1 MKMTTNPE
9 RNEQLIAELLDVWEA
24 SVRATHLFL
33 TEEDIINIRG
43 QVPAGLKQIETLV
56 VAEDGGKALGFMG
69 IAEGCLE
76 MLFLHPDARGK
87 GIGRQLLQLG
97 IDNHQVDH
105 LCVNEQN
112 PLAKGFYEHMGF
124 AVCGRKETD
133 DAGNPFPLL
142 EMVLQKKS

>member
-1 MKMTTNPE
+1 MKITTNPE

-24 SVRATHLFL
+24 SVRETHLFL

-56 VAEDGGKALGFMG
+56 VVEDSGKALGFMG

-76 MLFLHPDARGK
+76 MLFLHPDARGR
-87 GIGRQLLQLG
+87 GLGRRLLELAIREYG
-97 IDNHQVDH
+97 VMR

-112 PLAKGFYEHMGF
+112 PEAKGFYEHLGF

-133 DAGNPFPLL
+133 DVGNPFPLL